1 MARSLNYFFIIMS
14 RNICSG
20 VHWVGAIDFSL
31 RLFDALVPTPD
42 GTSYNAYVVQGAART
57 ALIDTVEPGLMDD
70 LFTNLDQ
77 AGITRLD
84 YVVINHAEQDHS
96 GSLPEV
102 LKRFPEAMVVT
113 NDKCKAQLALLFDLA
128 PERFR
133 IVKDR
138 ETLDLGGKTLEFIFA
153 PWVHWPETMFTWLRE
168 DKILFSC
175 DFLGAHLGTSDLFVN
190 DLSEIYEPAKR
201 YYGEIMMPF
210 RSHIKSHLEKLATLP
225 IAMVCPSH
233 GPLHRQPEHILG
245 AYRDWVSDRVR
256 NEVVIPYVSMHGST
270 EKMVQIF
277 TRDLIARGVTVKP
290 FDLTKTDLGKLAIAL
305 VDAATV
311 VFATPTVLLGAHP
324 QAILAAYLTNALKPK
339 TRFISFMGSFGWAGK
354 TTDQLAK
361 ILDQLKAETI
371 PPLIIKGAPRSQDF
385 EAIGK
390 FADDI
395 TTRHRAAGLF
405 ADQN

>member
-1 MARSLNYFFIIMS
+1 
-14 RNICSG
+14 
-20 VHWVGAIDFSL
+20 
-31 RLFDALVPTPD
+31 LFDALVPTPE
-42 GTSYNAYVVQGAART
+42 GTSYNAYLVQGTAKT
-57 ALIDTVEPGLMDD
+57 ALIDTVEPD
-70 LFTNLDQ
+70 FLDTLLSHLSQ
-77 AGITRLD
+77 AGITHLD
-84 YVVINHAEQDHS
+84 YLVINHAEQDHS
-96 GSLPEV
+96 GCLPEV

-128 PERFR
+128 PERVR
-133 IVKDR
+133 IIKDR

-190 DLSEIYEPAKR
+190 DLREIYEPAKR
-201 YYGEIMMPF
+201 YYAEIMMPF
-210 RSHIKSHLEKLATLP
+210 RNHIKTHLEKLATLP

-233 GPLHRQPEHILG
+233 GPLHRHPEHILG
-245 AYRDWVSDRVR
+245 VYRDWASDRVR

-270 EKMVQIF
+270 EKMVHAL
-277 TRDLIARGVTVKP
+277 TRELIARGVTVKP

-311 VFATPTVLLGAHP
+311 VFATPTVLMGAHP

-371 PPLIIKGAPRSQDF
+371 PPLIVKGAPRAQDF

-390 FADDI
+390 FANEI
-395 TTRHRAAGLF
+395 EARHRAAGLF
-405 ADQN
+405 TDQN